1 MKARFST
8 FVSNLANN
16 SMIQSM
22 TGYGRAEVQLE
33 NKKVTI
39 EIRSLNSKN
48 LDINARFPTLYKEK
62 EMEVRKWLSGELLR
76 GKIDLVLFA
85 ETTGEETYTRIN
97 KGVVESYLEQLEG
110 IRKEADI
117 LSIAMRLP
125 DVLKTEREEL
135 DEEEWQKI
143 EGGISE
149 AIRQLNAFRSSEGNE
164 LKRDFEHR
172 VAVLEEKLE
181 EVVSIDPERLDAVRT
196 RLDKA
201 IQDLKSDVD
210 ENRFEQEL
218 IYYLE
223 KLDITEEK
231 VRLNKHLSY
240 FLYSLNEK
248 DSNGKKLG
256 FISQEMGR
264 EINTIGSKANFAPM
278 QKVVV
283 EMKDELEKIK
293 EQLLNVL

>member
-22 TGYGRAEVQLE
+22 TGYGKAEVQLE

-62 EMEVRKWLSGELLR
+62 EMEVRKWLSGQLLR
-76 GKIDLVLFA
+76 GKIDLVIFA

-143 EGGISE
+143 ESGISE
-149 AIRQLNAFRSSEGNE
+149 AIKQLNAFRSSEGNE

-181 EVVSIDPERLDAVRT
+181 EVISIDPERLDAVRT

>member
-1 MKARFST
+1 
-8 FVSNLANN
+8 
-16 SMIQSM
+16 MIQSM
-22 TGYGRAEVQLE
+22 TGYGKAEVQLE

-62 EMEVRKWLSGELLR
+62 EMEVRKWLSGQLFR
-76 GKIDLVLFA
+76 GKIDLTLFV

-110 IRKEADI
+110 IREEADV

-143 EGGISE
+143 ESGITE
-149 AIRQLNAFRSSEGNE
+149 AIKQLNAFRSSEGDE

-172 VAVLEEKLE
+172 IAVLEEKLK
-181 EVVSIDPERLDAVRT
+181 EVISIDPERLDAVRS

-201 IQDLKSDVD
+201 IQDLKTDVD

-248 DSNGKKLG
+248 ESNGKKLG

>member
-1 MKARFST
+1 
-8 FVSNLANN
+8 
-16 SMIQSM
+16 MIQSM
-22 TGYGRAEVQLE
+22 TGYGKAEVQLE

-62 EMEVRKWLSGELLR
+62 EMQVRKWLSGQLLR
-76 GKIDLVLFA
+76 GKIDLVLFV

-97 KGVVESYLEQLEG
+97 KGVVESYLGQLEG

-143 EGGISE
+143 EGGITE
-149 AIRQLNAFRSSEGNE
+149 AIKQLNAFRSSEGNE

-181 EVVSIDPERLDAVRT
+181 EVISIDPERLDAVRT

>member
-1 MKARFST
+1 
-8 FVSNLANN
+8 
-16 SMIQSM
+16 M
-22 TGYGRAEVQLE
+22 TGYGKAEVQLE
-33 NKKVTI
+33 NKKVTV

-62 EMEVRKWLSGELLR
+62 EMEVRKWLSGQLLR
-76 GKIDLVLFA
+76 GKIDLVIFV

-135 DEEEWQKI
+135 DEEEWRKI
-143 EGGISE
+143 EGGITE
-149 AIRQLNAFRSSEGNE
+149 AIKQLNAFRSSEGNE

-172 VAVLEEKLE
+172 VAVLEEKLK

-240 FLYSLNEK
+240 FIYSLNEK

>member
-1 MKARFST
+1 
-8 FVSNLANN
+8 
-16 SMIQSM
+16 MIQSM
-22 TGYGRAEVQLE
+22 TGYGKAEVQLE

-62 EMEVRKWLSGELLR
+62 EMEVRKWLSGQLFR
-76 GKIDLVLFA
+76 GKIDLVLFV

-110 IRKEADI
+110 IREEADV

-143 EGGISE
+143 ESGITE
-149 AIRQLNAFRSSEGNE
+149 AIKQLNAFRSSEGDE

-172 VAVLEEKLE
+172 IAVLEEKLK
-181 EVVSIDPERLDAVRT
+181 EVISIDPERLDAVRS

-201 IQDLKSDVD
+201 IQDLKTDVD

-248 DSNGKKLG
+248 ESNGKKLG

>member
-8 FVSNLANN
+8 FVSNLANY

-22 TGYGRAEVQLE
+22 TGYGKAEVQLE

-62 EMEVRKWLSGELLR
+62 EMEVRKWLSGQLLR
-76 GKIDLVLFA
+76 GKIDLVIFA

-149 AIRQLNAFRSSEGNE
+149 AIKQLNAFRSSEGNE

-181 EVVSIDPERLDAVRT
+181 EVISIDPERLDAVRT

>member
-1 MKARFST
+1 
-8 FVSNLANN
+8 
-16 SMIQSM
+16 MIQSM
-22 TGYGRAEVQLE
+22 TGYGKAEVQLE

-62 EMEVRKWLSGELLR
+62 EMEVRKWLSGQLLR
-76 GKIDLVLFA
+76 GKIDLVLFV

-143 EGGISE
+143 EGGITE
-149 AIRQLNAFRSSEGNE
+149 AIKQLNAFRSSEGNE

-181 EVVSIDPERLDAVRT
+181 EVISIDPERLDAVRT

>member
-1 MKARFST
+1 
-8 FVSNLANN
+8 
-16 SMIQSM
+16 M
-22 TGYGRAEVQLE
+22 TGYGKAEVQLE

-62 EMEVRKWLSGELLR
+62 EMEVRKWLSGQLLR
-76 GKIDLVLFA
+76 GKIDLVIFA

-149 AIRQLNAFRSSEGNE
+149 AIKQLNAFRSSEGNE

-181 EVVSIDPERLDAVRT
+181 EVISIDPERLDAVRT

>member
-1 MKARFST
+1 
-8 FVSNLANN
+8 
-16 SMIQSM
+16 MIQSM
-22 TGYGRAEVQLE
+22 TGYGKSEVQLASR
-33 NKKVTI
+33 KISI
-39 EIRSLNSKN
+39 EIKSLNSKN
-48 LDINARFPTLYKEK
+48 LDINARFPVLYKEK
-62 EMEVRKWLSGELLR
+62 EIEVRKWLSKELQR
-76 GKIDLVLFA
+76 GKIDLSFYI
-85 ETTGEETYTRIN
+85 ESSGEETSTRIN
-97 KGVVESYLEQLEG
+97 TGVVEGYLAQLEG

-135 DEEEWQKI
+135 DESEWQMI
-143 EGGISE
+143 EGGIAK
-149 AIRQLNAFRSSEGNE
+149 AIVQLNDFRSSEGNQ
-164 LKRDFEHR
+164 LKLDFELR
-172 VAVLEEKLE
+172 ISLLQEKLAQ
-181 EVVSIDPERLDAVRT
+181 VVEIDPIRLDAVRI

-201 IQDLKSDVD
+201 IQEIQVNVD

-223 KLDITEEK
+223 KFDITEEK
-231 VRLNKHLSY
+231 VRLNNHLDY
-240 FLYSLNEK
+240 FIESLNQS

-256 FISQEMGR
+256 FISQEIGR

>member
-1 MKARFST
+1 
-8 FVSNLANN
+8 
-16 SMIQSM
+16 MIQSM
-22 TGYGRAEVQLE
+22 TGYGKAEVQLE

-62 EMEVRKWLSGELLR
+62 EMEVRKWLSGQLLR
-76 GKIDLVLFA
+76 GKIDLVIFA

-149 AIRQLNAFRSSEGNE
+149 AIKQLNAFRSSEGNE

-181 EVVSIDPERLDAVRT
+181 EVISIDPERLDAVRT

>member
-1 MKARFST
+1 M
-8 FVSNLANN
+8 SNLAIN

-22 TGYGRAEVQLE
+22 TGYGKAEVQLE

-62 EMEVRKWLSGELLR
+62 EMEVRKWLSGQLLR
-76 GKIDLVLFA
+76 GKIDLVIFA

-143 EGGISE
+143 EGGITE
-149 AIRQLNAFRSSEGNE
+149 AIKQLNAFRSSEGNE

-181 EVVSIDPERLDAVRT
+181 EVISIDPERLDAVRT

-210 ENRFEQEL
+210 DNRFEQEL

>member
-1 MKARFST
+1 
-8 FVSNLANN
+8 
-16 SMIQSM
+16 MIQSM

-48 LDINARFPTLYKEK
+48 LDINARFPPLYKEK

-76 GKIDLVLFA
+76 GKIDLTLFV

-97 KGVVESYLEQLEG
+97 QGIVESYLEQLEG
-110 IRKEADI
+110 IRKEAD
-117 LSIAMRLP
+117 LLAIAMRLP

-143 EGGISE
+143 ESGISE
-149 AIRQLNAFRSSEGNE
+149 ALKQLNAFRTSEGNE

-172 VAVLEEKLE
+172 IALLEEKLK

-196 RLDKA
+196 RLDRA

-264 EINTIGSKANFAPM
+264 EINTIGSKANYAPM

>member
-1 MKARFST
+1 
-8 FVSNLANN
+8 
-16 SMIQSM
+16 M
-22 TGYGRAEVQLE
+22 TGYGKSEVQTE
-33 NKKVTI
+33 NRKITI
-39 EIRSLNSKN
+39 EIKSLNSKN
-48 LDINARFPTLYKEK
+48 LDINARFPTIYKEK
-62 EMEVRKWLSGELLR
+62 EMEVRKWLSKELLR
-76 GKIDLVLFA
+76 GKIDVLFFV
-85 ETTGEETYTRIN
+85 ETTGEETTTRIN
-97 KGVVESYLEQLEG
+97 KGIVEGYLDQLEG

-135 DEEEWQKI
+135 DEEEWRKI
-143 EGGISE
+143 EEGISR
-149 AIRQLNAFRSSEGNE
+149 AIEQLNDFRSSEGME
-164 LKRDFEHR
+164 LKRDFELR
-172 VAVLEEKLE
+172 ISLLEKKLKQVIE
-181 EVVSIDPERLDAVRT
+181 IDPERMEAVRA
-196 RLDKA
+196 RLEKS
-201 IQDLKSDVD
+201 IQEIKQNVD

-240 FLYSLNEK
+240 FLFSLNEEM
-248 DSNGKKLG
+248 SNGKKLA
-256 FISQEMGR
+256 FISQEIGR
-264 EINTIGSKANFAPM
+264 EINTIGSKANYAPM

>member
-1 MKARFST
+1 
-8 FVSNLANN
+8 
-16 SMIQSM
+16 M

-62 EMEVRKWLSGELLR
+62 EMEVRKWLSSQLLR
-76 GKIDLVLFA
+76 GKIDLVLFV

-143 EGGISE
+143 ETGISV
-149 AIRQLNAFRSSEGNE
+149 AIEHLNAFRSSEGNE

-172 VAVLEEKLE
+172 IAVLEEKLK
-181 EVVSIDPERLDAVRT
+181 EVVEIDPERLDAVRT

-201 IQDLKSDVD
+201 IQDLKVDVD

-240 FLYSLNEK
+240 FLFSLNEK

>member
-1 MKARFST
+1 
-8 FVSNLANN
+8 
-16 SMIQSM
+16 M
-22 TGYGRAEVQLE
+22 TGYGKAEVQLE

-76 GKIDLVLFA
+76 GKIDLVIFA

-181 EVVSIDPERLDAVRT
+181 EVISIDPERLDAVRT
-196 RLDKA
+196 RLDRA

>member
-1 MKARFST
+1 
-8 FVSNLANN
+8 
-16 SMIQSM
+16 MIQSM
-22 TGYGRAEVQLE
+22 TGYGKAEVQLE

-76 GKIDLVLFA
+76 GKIDLVIFA

>member
-1 MKARFST
+1 
-8 FVSNLANN
+8 
-16 SMIQSM
+16 MIQSM
-22 TGYGRAEVQLE
+22 TGFGKSEVQTE
-33 NKKVTI
+33 NRKITI
-39 EIRSLNSKN
+39 EIKSLNSKN
-48 LDINARFPTLYKEK
+48 LDLNARFPTLYKEK
-62 EMEVRKWLSGELLR
+62 EMEVRKWIARELLR
-76 GKIDLVLFA
+76 GKIDVVLFV
-85 ETTGEETYTRIN
+85 ETTGEETSTRIN
-97 KGVVESYLEQLEG
+97 TSIVEGYLSQLEG

-143 EGGISE
+143 EAGISR
-149 AIRQLNAFRSSEGNE
+149 AIDQLNEFRSSEGME
-164 LKRDFEHR
+164 LKRDFEMR
-172 VAVLEEKLE
+172 IALLEDKLKKVME
-181 EVVSIDPERLDAVRT
+181 IDPERLEAVRS
-196 RLDKA
+196 RLDKSIEEIRA
-201 IQDLKSDVD
+201 SVD
-210 ENRFEQEL
+210 QNRFEQEL

-240 FLYSLNEK
+240 FLYSLNEEV
-248 DSNGKKLG
+248 SNGKKLG
-256 FISQEMGR
+256 FITQEIGR
-264 EINTIGSKANFAPM
+264 EINTIGSKANYAPM

>member
-1 MKARFST
+1 
-8 FVSNLANN
+8 
-16 SMIQSM
+16 MIQSM
-22 TGYGRAEVQLE
+22 TGFGKSEVQTE
-33 NKKVTI
+33 NRKITI
-39 EIRSLNSKN
+39 EIKSLNSKN

-62 EMEVRKWLSGELLR
+62 EMEVRKWIARELLR
-76 GKIDLVLFA
+76 GKIDVVLFA
-85 ETTGEETYTRIN
+85 ETTGEETSTRIN
-97 KGVVESYLEQLEG
+97 QGIVEGYLSQLET

-143 EGGISE
+143 EEGISN
-149 AIRQLNAFRSSEGNE
+149 ALKQLNEFRSSEGME
-164 LKRDFEHR
+164 LKRDFEMR
-172 VAVLEEKLE
+172 ISILEEKLK
-181 EVVSIDPERLDAVRT
+181 EVMEIDPERLDAVRS
-196 RLDKA
+196 RLDKSIEEIRA
-201 IQDLKSDVD
+201 SVD
-210 ENRFEQEL
+210 QNRFEQEL

-240 FLYSLNEK
+240 FLYSLNEEV
-248 DSNGKKLG
+248 SNGKKLG
-256 FISQEMGR
+256 FITQEIGR
-264 EINTIGSKANFAPM
+264 EINTIGSKANYAPM

>member
-1 MKARFST
+1 
-8 FVSNLANN
+8 
-16 SMIQSM
+16 MIQSM
-22 TGYGRAEVQLE
+22 TGYGKSEVQLE

-62 EMEVRKWLSGELLR
+62 EMEVRKWLSRELLR
-76 GKIDLVLFA
+76 GKIDLMLFV
-85 ETTGEETYTRIN
+85 ETTGEETSTRIN
-97 KGVVESYLEQLEG
+97 KGIVEGYLEQLEG
-110 IRKEADI
+110 IRKESDI

-135 DEEEWQKI
+135 DETEWQKI
-143 EGGISE
+143 EEGISS
-149 AIRQLNAFRSSEGNE
+149 AIMKLKEFRSSEGNE

-172 VAVLEEKLE
+172 IALLEEKLK
-181 EVVSIDPERLDAVRT
+181 EVISIDPERLEGVRA
-196 RLDKA
+196 RLDKS
-201 IQDLKSDVD
+201 IQELKVDVD

-240 FLYSLNEK
+240 FVDSLNEK
-248 DSNGKKLG
+248 HSNGKKLG

-293 EQLLNVL
+293 QQLLNVL

>member
-8 FVSNLANN
+8 FVSNLAIN

-22 TGYGRAEVQLE
+22 TGYGKAEVQLE

-62 EMEVRKWLSGELLR
+62 EMEVRKWLSGQLLR
-76 GKIDLVLFA
+76 GKIDLVIFA

-143 EGGISE
+143 EGGITE
-149 AIRQLNAFRSSEGNE
+149 AIKQLNAFRSSEGNE

-172 VAVLEEKLE
+172 VAVLEEKLK

-196 RLDKA
+196 RLDKS

>member
-1 MKARFST
+1 MKAIFST
-8 FVSNLANN
+8 FVRNLSISN
-16 SMIQSM
+16 MIQSM
-22 TGYGRAEVQLE
+22 TGYGKAEVQLE

-48 LDINARFPTLYKEK
+48 LDINARFPNLYKEK
-62 EMEVRKWLSGELLR
+62 EMQVRKSLSGKLLR
-76 GKIDLVLFA
+76 GKIDLTLFV

-143 EGGISE
+143 ESGISE
-149 AIRQLNAFRSSEGNE
+149 AIEKLNEFRSSEGNE

-172 VAVLEEKLE
+172 VAVLEDKLK
-181 EVVSIDPERLDAVRT
+181 EVISIDPERLEAVRS

-201 IQDLKSDVD
+201 IQDLKVDVD

-240 FLYSLNEK
+240 FIDSLNEK
-248 DSNGKKLG
+248 DSNVKKL
-256 FISQEMGR
+256 
-264 EINTIGSKANFAPM
+264 
-278 QKVVV
+278 
-283 EMKDELEKIK
+283 
-293 EQLLNVL
+293 

>member
-1 MKARFST
+1 
-8 FVSNLANN
+8 
-16 SMIQSM
+16 MIQSM
-22 TGYGRAEVQLE
+22 TGFGKSEVQTE
-33 NKKVTI
+33 NRKITI
-39 EIRSLNSKN
+39 EIKSLNSKN
-48 LDINARFPTLYKEK
+48 LDLNARFPTLYKEK
-62 EMEVRKWLSGELLR
+62 EMEVRKWIARELLR
-76 GKIDLVLFA
+76 GKIDVVLFA
-85 ETTGEETYTRIN
+85 ETTGEETSTRIN
-97 KGVVESYLEQLEG
+97 KSIVEGYLSQLEG

-143 EGGISE
+143 EAGISR
-149 AIRQLNAFRSSEGNE
+149 AIEQLNEFRSSEGME
-164 LKRDFEHR
+164 LKRDFEMR
-172 VAVLEEKLE
+172 IAILEDKLKKVME
-181 EVVSIDPERLDAVRT
+181 IDPERLEAVRS
-196 RLDKA
+196 RLDKSIEEIRA
-201 IQDLKSDVD
+201 SVD
-210 ENRFEQEL
+210 QNRFEQEL

-240 FLYSLNEK
+240 FLYSLNEEV
-248 DSNGKKLG
+248 SNGKKLG
-256 FISQEMGR
+256 FITQEIGR
-264 EINTIGSKANFAPM
+264 EINTIGSKANYTPM

>member
-1 MKARFST
+1 LKARFST

-22 TGYGRAEVQLE
+22 TGYGKAEVQLE

-76 GKIDLVLFA
+76 GKIDLVIFA

-143 EGGISE
+143 EGGITE
-149 AIRQLNAFRSSEGNE
+149 AIKQLNAFRSSEGNE

-181 EVVSIDPERLDAVRT
+181 EVVSIDPERLDAVRA

>member
-8 FVSNLANN
+8 FVSNLAIN

-22 TGYGRAEVQLE
+22 TGYGKAEVQLE

-62 EMEVRKWLSGELLR
+62 EMEVRKWLSGQLLR
-76 GKIDLVLFA
+76 GKIDLVIFA

-135 DEEEWQKI
+135 NEEEWQKI

-149 AIRQLNAFRSSEGNE
+149 AIKQLNAFRSSEGNE

-181 EVVSIDPERLDAVRT
+181 EVISIDPERLDAVRT

>member
-1 MKARFST
+1 
-8 FVSNLANN
+8 
-16 SMIQSM
+16 M

-62 EMEVRKWLSGELLR
+62 EMEVRKWLSGQLLR
-76 GKIDLVLFA
+76 GKIDLVIFA

-149 AIRQLNAFRSSEGNE
+149 AIKQLNAFRSSEGNE

-196 RLDKA
+196 RLDRA

>member
-1 MKARFST
+1 LKARFST

>member
-1 MKARFST
+1 
-8 FVSNLANN
+8 
-16 SMIQSM
+16 M
-22 TGYGRAEVQLE
+22 TGYGKAEVQLDS
-33 NKKVTI
+33 KKVTI

-62 EMEVRKWLSGELLR
+62 EMEVRKWLSGQLLR
-76 GKIDLVLFA
+76 GKIDLVLFV

-97 KGVVESYLEQLEG
+97 KGVVESYLSQLEG

-143 EGGISE
+143 EDGITE
-149 AIRQLNAFRSSEGNE
+149 AIKQLNAFRSSEGNE

-172 VAVLEEKLE
+172 VAVLEEKLK
-181 EVVSIDPERLDAVRT
+181 EVISIDPERLDAVRT

-201 IQDLKSDVD
+201 IQDLKTDVD

-248 DSNGKKLG
+248 ESNGKKLG

>member
-1 MKARFST
+1 
-8 FVSNLANN
+8 
-16 SMIQSM
+16 M
-22 TGYGRAEVQLE
+22 TGYGKAEVQLE

-62 EMEVRKWLSGELLR
+62 EMEVRKWLSGQLLR
-76 GKIDLVLFA
+76 GKIDLVLFV

-97 KGVVESYLEQLEG
+97 KGVVESYLGQLEG

-143 EGGISE
+143 EGGITE
-149 AIRQLNAFRSSEGNE
+149 AIKQLNAFRSSEGNE

-181 EVVSIDPERLDAVRT
+181 EVISIDPERLDAVRT

>member
-1 MKARFST
+1 MKPRFST

-22 TGYGRAEVQLE
+22 TGYGKAEVQLE

-76 GKIDLVLFA
+76 GKIDLVIFA

-143 EGGISE
+143 EGGITE
-149 AIRQLNAFRSSEGNE
+149 AIKQLNAFRSSEGNE

-181 EVVSIDPERLDAVRT
+181 EVVSIDPERLDAVRA

>member
-1 MKARFST
+1 
-8 FVSNLANN
+8 
-16 SMIQSM
+16 MIQSM
-22 TGYGRAEVQLE
+22 TGFGKSEVQTE
-33 NKKVTI
+33 NRKITI
-39 EIRSLNSKN
+39 EIKSLNSKN

-62 EMEVRKWLSGELLR
+62 EMEVRKWIARDLLR
-76 GKIDLVLFA
+76 GKIDVVLFA
-85 ETTGEETYTRIN
+85 ETTGEETSTRIN
-97 KGVVESYLEQLEG
+97 KSIVEGYLSQLEG

-143 EGGISE
+143 EDGIAKALS
-149 AIRQLNAFRSSEGNE
+149 QLNEFRSSEGME
-164 LKRDFEHR
+164 LKRDFEMR
-172 VAVLEEKLE
+172 ISILEDKLK
-181 EVVSIDPERLDAVRT
+181 EVTEIDPERLDAIRS

-201 IQDLKSDVD
+201 IEELRANVD
-210 ENRFEQEL
+210 QNRFEQEL

-240 FLYSLNEK
+240 FLYSLNEEV
-248 DSNGKKLG
+248 SNGKKLG
-256 FISQEMGR
+256 FITQEIGR
-264 EINTIGSKANFAPM
+264 EINTIGSKANYAPM
-278 QKVVV
+278 QKIVV